1 MTEDSYCGIL
11 LGIILIVFP
20 IMALYFGSD
29 VPGLWMFQDPF
40 VVITLIIMGI
50 ILIVSSSSNQKST
63 PTAHA
68 VFPQSFAYCPQCG
81 ASIASSLAAV
91 PQSSAYCPQCGASIT
106 SSDARFC
113 AKCGRALSDY
123 QSADMQ

>member
-20 IMALYFGSD
+20 ILAFYYGSD
-29 VPGLWMFQDPF
+29 VQALWMFQDPF
-40 VVITLIIMGI
+40 AVITMIIMGI
-50 ILIVSSSSNQKST
+50 IMIVSNKSHQEST
-63 PTAHA
+63 PTGHA

-81 ASIASSLAAV
+81 ASITSSLAVV
-91 PQSSAYCPQCGASIT
+91 PQSSAYCPQCGTPIISL
-106 SSDARFC
+106 DARFC
-113 AKCGRALSDY
+113 AKCGRALPDY